1 MRLFTLLT
9 FFAFG
14 GMFAQTKRDF
24 NYLPEVWPDT
34 ITLKTDSLIFKPI
47 TEKEYTAI
55 NNRPVKKKKQQIV
68 PAGIVKDSTLIV
80 TTKKSVFE
88 LPAKGG
94 YESSWNYAE
103 YVPELQAH
111 LLNHCGEGACF
122 AELLDYE
129 TDDKMAVPS
138 SYDQGLMGFLVS
150 PEGKY
155 LLVYSSYDGSDY
167 DEYYNARS
175 EFILYKITGKGL
187 KGLSYHRLYE
197 SVEWS
202 IEEIIWDDDTTLALK
217 VYTEDRTGNGENLTY
232 KYYKAVI
239 K

>member
-55 NNRPVKKKKQQIV
+55 NNRPVKKKKQQTA

-94 YESSWNYAE
+94 YKSSWNYAE

-122 AELLDYE
+122 AELLDHE
-129 TDDKMAVPS
+129 TDEKMAVPS
-138 SYDQGLMGFLVS
+138 SYDQGLMGF
-150 PEGKY
+150 
-155 LLVYSSYDGSDY
+155 
-167 DEYYNARS
+167 
-175 EFILYKITGKGL
+175 
-187 KGLSYHRLYE
+187 
-197 SVEWS
+197 
-202 IEEIIWDDDTTLALK
+202 
-217 VYTEDRTGNGENLTY
+217 
-232 KYYKAVI
+232 
-239 K
+239 